1 MHPLR
6 NGSQA
11 TARPAAKPVSGSPG
25 WFTESGDENKPSYPG
40 ADWFN
45 HVIAEF
51 QTALATYGVTFDPTK
66 EDHLS
71 KLFEHME
78 NLILLGNTET
88 SIKID
93 KKENWVI
100 KGRVGSSSPIM
111 LISDSFGAG
120 LGASTY
126 TQSFA
131 YKLSRSIFNAFN
143 RTFGSDTGVCYETN
157 LDMSKAWLEPGMP
170 GNGGD
175 NSSGVSF
182 VNQGL
187 LTKQLK
193 IPADEWFS
201 FKTKEVNKIGFFY
214 DGLVSTATS
223 AEVYVNN
230 ILVGTLST
238 LGSIS
243 GSHSGFVTYKTTEN
257 TRLTDVI
264 KIVAIG
270 GDLYVT
276 GMTTHAYSATS
287 PYFYIAARSGWTF
300 NDFNTTEKLDEL
312 TSILGFNKS
321 DSTRRLVILD
331 LGPNSMYQSG
341 RAQTPAEF
349 VSSLNDLKNGIT
361 SKAANTSFL
370 ICVPAKADP
379 EPDPDPDSELVG
391 YPIYLSE
398 YSYEDYRDAILNYA
412 DSQNLSVVRFDLSPL
427 SQPPYGL
434 YADKLHPNDL
444 GHEVKASEYCDALGI
459 NLNQYLK
466 TIDFKKSQIVR
477 KTVVPMSAFVL
488 TGGAPV
494 TIRYNDVAIP
504 LDSILDVKLRTLAGV
519 EVSPEMVRNAAL
531 SEGLFWNNLGAST
544 RFFYVNSKS
553 FVANAGYYYD
563 ANILRP
569 ATTDV
574 DLVIYHF

>member
-11 TARPAAKPVSGSPG
+11 TVRPAAKPLTGLAG
-25 WFTESGDENKPSYPG
+25 WFTESGDDNKPSYPG

-51 QTALATYGVTFDPTK
+51 QNALADQGVIFDPTK

-71 KLFEHME
+71 RLFEHIE
-78 NLILLGNTET
+78 VLISLGDAEVNT
-88 SIKID
+88 KID
-93 KKENWVI
+93 KKENWVV
-100 KGRVGSSSPIM
+100 KGKVGASSPIM
-111 LISDSFGAG
+111 LISDSFGAAV
-120 LGASTY
+120 GASTY

-143 RTFGSDTGVCYETN
+143 STFGSDTGVRYETN

-170 GNGGD
+170 GNGGA
-175 NSSGVSF
+175 NSPGVSF

-193 IPADEWFS
+193 MPANEWFT
-201 FKTKEVNKIGFFY
+201 FTTKEVNKIGFFY
-214 DGLVSTATS
+214 DGTVTTATS

-230 ILVGTLST
+230 ILVGTLSI
-238 LGSIS
+238 LGTIS
-243 GSHSGFVTYKTTEN
+243 GSHSDFVTYKTTEN

-300 NDFNTTEKLDEL
+300 DDFNKPEKIAEL
-312 TSILGFNKS
+312 TAILNFNKS
-321 DSTRRLVILD
+321 DSIRRLVILD
-331 LGPNSMYQSG
+331 LGPNSLYQEGS
-341 RAQTPAEF
+341 RAQTPSEF
-349 VSSLNDLKNGIT
+349 VTSLNALKTAIANE
-361 SKAANTSFL
+361 AANTSFL
-370 ICVPAKADP
+370 ICVPAKANPVTD
-379 EPDPDPDSELVG
+379 DDGQG

-398 YSYEDYRDAILNYA
+398 YSYEDYRNAIVNYA
-412 DSQNLSVVRFDLSPL
+412 DTNNISVLRFDLSPL
-427 SQPPYGL
+427 SQPPYQL
-434 YADKLHPNDL
+434 YSDKLHPNNL
-444 GHEVKASEYCDALGI
+444 GHDVKANAYCEALGI
-459 NLNQYLK
+459 SLNQYLK

-477 KTVVPMSAFVL
+477 KTVVPMSAFVS

-504 LDSILDVKLRTLAGV
+504 LDSILDVKLRTLGGV
-519 EVSPEMVRNAAL
+519 EVSPEMVRNMTL

-553 FVANAGYYYD
+553 FVANSGYYYD

-569 ATTDV
+569 STTDV
-574 DLVIYHF
+574 DLVIYHL